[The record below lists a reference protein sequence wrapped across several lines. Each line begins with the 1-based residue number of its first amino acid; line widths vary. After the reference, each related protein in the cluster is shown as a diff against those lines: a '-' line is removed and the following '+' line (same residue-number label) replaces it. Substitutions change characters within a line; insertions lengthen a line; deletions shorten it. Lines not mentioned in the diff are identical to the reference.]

1 MDECT
6 VSNGGNKEEQRKAH
20 DAEQRR
26 RGAQADEI
34 MGLSPNTHTHTQ
46 PFTNIILTGK
56 VMIPNSPN
64 KLLMLLTHNQQ
75 DKFIV

>member
-6 VSNGGNKEEQRKAH
+6 VSNGGNKEEQRKAQ

-34 MGLSPNTHTHTQ
+34 MGLSPNTHTHTTLHKHHSNRYSYDTQQ
-46 PFTNIILTGK
+46 PKQTFNAFNTQPTR
-56 VMIPNSPN
+56 
-64 KLLMLLTHNQQ
+64 
-75 DKFIV
+75 